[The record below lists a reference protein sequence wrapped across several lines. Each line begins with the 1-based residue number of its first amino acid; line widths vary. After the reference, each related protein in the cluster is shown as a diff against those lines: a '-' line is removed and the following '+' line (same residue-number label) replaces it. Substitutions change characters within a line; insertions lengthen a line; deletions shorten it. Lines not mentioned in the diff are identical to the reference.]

1 MASASSKSES
11 ELLPLPLAGQ
21 SSFHDSVS
29 IDLSRFVTPWTV
41 DSTVGPVEV
50 ANLPSDAAQCSIFL
64 MPWEVYIHRGH
75 ALEHRFFRW
84 DRNGVN
90 EQFPWDRGDTQD
102 TLAIKVRIPGRS
114 EMKQLNM
121 HDLICYTYKL
131 PISLVVREWSDS
143 YIVHHGGPGLH
154 FDSRLQHLHMQSR
167 SEHSRHAGSKR
178 RRRSDGGRR
187 KLCSVNCQC
196 VSAKA

>member
-1 MASASSKSES
+1 MDSGFDGRPCGGCKSAIECC
-11 ELLPLPLAGQ
+11 AM
-21 SSFHDSVS
+21 FDFF
-29 IDLSRFVTPWTV
+29 DA
-41 DSTVGPVEV
+41 VGG
-50 ANLPSDAAQCSIFL
+50 LHHC
-64 MPWEVYIHRGH
+64 GH

-102 TLAIKVRIPGRS
+102 SLAIKVRIPGRS
-114 EMKQLNM
+114 EMKQLNV

-131 PISLVVREWSDS
+131 PISLVGREWSDS
-143 YIVHHGGPGLH
+143 YLVHHGGPGLH

-187 KLCSVNCQC
+187 KLCSVNCPC